1 VGFGEVTDRKNPPH
15 VHAYENRHGKVV
27 YYVRR
32 PGQKKIR
39 LRVPVGALPW
49 SPRFMEIYEA
59 ALGGAP
65 TPVPIGTSR
74 TVPGT
79 VNAGLVSYYQSTAF
93 TKGLAASTQINRRG
107 ILEGFREN
115 HGDKRLALMH
125 TQALQAI
132 VNGKTPIAQRNFI
145 KAMRGFV
152 DHCLS
157 IGMIKVDPLPAI
169 KLAKTKKSRGFHTW
183 TEDEIAQYK
192 ERHAPG
198 TKARL
203 ALEILLNTGHARCDI
218 TRMGRQHVKGGKLSM
233 RRQKTGVQFDI
244 RVLPDL
250 LAELERHPKTD
261 QLAFLA
267 TEKGKPFTPAGFG
280 NWFADRCTEAGVPG
294 RAHGLRKASAVRH
307 GRDCTGADGLVRM
320 EDDR

>member
-1 VGFGEVTDRKNPPH
+1 
-15 VHAYENRHGKVV
+15 
-27 YYVRR
+27 
-32 PGQKKIR
+32 
-39 LRVPVGALPW
+39 
-49 SPRFMEIYEA
+49 
-59 ALGGAP
+59 
-65 TPVPIGTSR
+65 
-74 TVPGT
+74 

-233 RRQKTGVQFDI
+233 RRQKTVFSSISGFCQTFWLSSSGI
-244 RVLPDL
+244 R
-250 LAELERHPKTD
+250 RRINSR
-261 QLAFLA
+261 F
-267 TEKGKPFTPAGFG
+267 
-280 NWFADRCTEAGVPG
+280 
-294 RAHGLRKASAVRH
+294 
-307 GRDCTGADGLVRM
+307 
-320 EDDR
+320 

>member
-1 VGFGEVTDRKNPPH
+1 
-15 VHAYENRHGKVV
+15 
-27 YYVRR
+27 
-32 PGQKKIR
+32 
-39 LRVPVGALPW
+39 
-49 SPRFMEIYEA
+49 
-59 ALGGAP
+59 
-65 TPVPIGTSR
+65 
-74 TVPGT
+74 

-307 GRDCTGADGLVRM
+307 ALLGATAPELMAWFGWKTIGEAQRYIEEANRIKLADNAAAKIIAGTDVGSPFNPVSQN
-320 EDDR
+320 EPQAIEKSGAEN